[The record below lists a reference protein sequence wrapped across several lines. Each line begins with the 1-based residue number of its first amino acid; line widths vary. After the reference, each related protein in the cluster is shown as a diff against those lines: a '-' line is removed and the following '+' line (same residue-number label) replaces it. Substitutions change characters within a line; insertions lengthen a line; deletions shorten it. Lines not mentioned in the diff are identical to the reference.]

1 MRFIQSIITRRRRR
15 GRRPLPRD
23 ILLCLLLA
31 LLFGTAPA
39 AKATNVPSTM
49 RVAMLVSE
57 NMELY
62 PLTLMDRDALSIL
75 NLVYESVMI
84 LDDNRDPVP
93 LLAESVDVV
102 GGGTSYVFHL
112 RDNVF
117 FHDGTQLTA
126 YDVYATMNAI
136 RDLARNES
144 LAPNEKGNYC
154 TLIDYISDWSVDDP
168 LTLRVQARIPSYA
181 ALYAMTFPV
190 LQAQSLYLPNPPGTG
205 PYRVDYYAQGQEMWL
220 SGNEGWWKQPPHITE
235 IIAVWFENVEDALAA
250 FEAERVDIVMT
261 RQPSAARYR
270 GTLSSRVNSYSYST
284 RNLETLFMMNAYN
297 LADPEMRKAVAYGI
311 NEERLMINVY
321 QNVVSDTD
329 TIQSRRSFLYSP
341 PPQSQTYPYSPEK
354 ACEILDRLG
363 WTEYNDK
370 GYRIKRNAEGETR
383 ELMFR
388 LFYYDE
394 AGNALR
400 KDAANEIA
408 VMLRSIGI
416 RIRISA
422 LSLADA
428 QKNLN
433 SRNFDLLLGSI
444 FFDVAPNPEF
454 LLIDRTKC
462 NYVNYKSNEMTEL
475 CKLLNRAGGK
485 EEFALLWAQIQ
496 DQFSVDLPFLPLYYR
511 DGVVLTRYPYSNV
524 RDIRE
529 FELLRG
535 IESYR

>member
-1 MRFIQSIITRRRRR
+1 MRFIQSITTRRRKR
-15 GRRPLPRD
+15 GLRLPYKT
-23 ILLCLLLA
+23 ILCLLFTLICFIA
-31 LLFGTAPA
+31 PTARA
-39 AKATNVPSTM
+39 SNVPATM
-49 RVAMLVSE
+49 RVAMLVSKDL
-57 NMELY
+57 ELY
-62 PLTLMDRDALSIL
+62 PLRLMERDALSIL

-84 LDDNRDPVP
+84 LDDNRNPVP
-93 LLAESVDVV
+93 LLAESVDVI
-102 GGGTSYVFHL
+102 GEGTSYVFHL
-112 RDNVF
+112 RDNVY

-136 RDLARNES
+136 SDLARNEA

-154 TLIDYISDWSVDDP
+154 TLVDYVSSWSVDDP
-168 LTLRVQARIPSYA
+168 FTLRVQAKIPNYGV
-181 ALYAMTFPV
+181 LYAMTFPV
-190 LQAQSLYLPNPPGTG
+190 LQAQSLYDPNPPGTG
-205 PYRVDYYAQGQEMWL
+205 PYRVDYYAQGEEMWL
-220 SGNEGWWKQPPHITE
+220 SGNEGWWKQPPYITE
-235 IIAVWFENVEDALAA
+235 IIAIWYENVEKALAA
-250 FEAERVDIVMT
+250 FEAEQVDIVMT

-270 GTLSSRVNSYSYST
+270 GTLSSRINSYSYST

-363 WTEYNDK
+363 WTEFNAN

-408 VMLRSIGI
+408 TMLRSIGI
-416 RIRISA
+416 RIRISS
-422 LSLADA
+422 LSFADA
-428 QKNLN
+428 QSNLN

-444 FFDVAPNPEF
+444 FFDAVPNPEF

-485 EEFALLWAQIQ
+485 DEFGMIWAQIQ
-496 DQFSVDLPFLPLYYR
+496 DQFSKDLPFIPLYYR

-535 IESYR
+535 LESYR